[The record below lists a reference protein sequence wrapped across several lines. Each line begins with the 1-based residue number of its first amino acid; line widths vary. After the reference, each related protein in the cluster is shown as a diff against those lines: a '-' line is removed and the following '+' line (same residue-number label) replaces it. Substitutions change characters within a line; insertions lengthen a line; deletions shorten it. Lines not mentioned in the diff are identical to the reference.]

1 MRNQIIVAVF
11 AAALAAPIAAQAQ
24 VVNAASGDPLLGAA
38 APQPEHLT
46 VAPDQLD
53 GLVRPD
59 PAQRTA
65 AFGHQH
71 QAGVARQVTGLLA
84 VQAAAGVQLLDV
96 GPGHGQLGHAHP
108 AGVGGQP
115 APVLL
120 GRQADRRR
128 LDPQRQVLADQHHVV
143 TFSREIGRDG
153 EDAGVVV
160 RPPEASRQPSA
171 VGVVQ
176 FDLAHAAQVIEGQ
189 LGVQPAVLYAQLV
202 EEAQR
207 LAGEVP
213 QLGMVA
219 LGLQLGDDDEWQ
231 NHQVLVEPAESARVG
246 EQNAG
251 VEHVRADLARPPSG
265 RASAAARLADRR
277 GDWLIAG
284 LLRTTANRGTGHAI
298 SLGCL
303 DRHPARSLCPER
315 RALP

>member
-1 MRNQIIVAVF
+1 MSARATVSSVM
-11 AAALAAPIAAQAQ
+11 PI
-24 VVNAASGDPLLGAA
+24 
-38 APQPEHLT
+38 QPES
-46 VAPDQLD
+46 D
-53 GLVRPD
+53 GS
-59 PAQRTA
+59 PAA
-65 AFGHQH
+65 
-71 QAGVARQVTGLLA
+71 
-84 VQAAAGVQLLDV
+84 
-96 GPGHGQLGHAHP
+96 
-108 AGVGGQP
+108 
-115 APVLL
+115 VLL

-143 TFSREIGRDG
+143 AFGREVAGHR

-160 RPPEASRQPSA
+160 RRAGSPPAAPR

-176 FDLAHAAQVIEGQ
+176 FHLDRAAQVVDGQ
-189 LGVQPAVLYAQLV
+189 LGVQPAVLYPQLV

-219 LGLQLGDDDEWQ
+219 LGLQLGDDDERQ
-231 NHQVLVEPAESARVG
+231 DHEVLVEPGERTRVG

-265 RASAAARLADRR
+265 RTSTAAGLDGRR
-277 GDWLIAG
+277 RVWLIAG